1 MELIVAQEEARA
13 SQARC
18 SDVRV
23 SDTVPSE
30 SRKRPA
36 WDGIVAAEPWTLS
49 SLLATAWCQTPSRK
63 CDERSAGSDFDQAV
77 LGQGFDSVAVEL
89 PQRTLGLCNE
99 SQRLRAALAE
109 GALET
114 RLLA

>member
-1 MELIVAQEEARA
+1 MELIVAQEGARA
-13 SQARC
+13 SRAGRRH
-18 SDVRV
+18 VRV

-36 WDGIVAAEPWTLS
+36 CDGIVAAEPWTLS

-63 CDERSAGSDFDQAV
+63 CDERSTGSDFDQAV
-77 LGQGFDSVAVEL
+77 LGQGFDSFAVEL
-89 PQRTLGLCNE
+89 PQRTLGLCDE

-109 GALET
+109 RAFES
-114 RLLA
+114 RLFA